1 MEEGFSNQIFMFLL
15 FNRHHRKQ
23 VVNLGQTFFAGT
35 LVLLRETHFYLY
47 LKPSIV
53 PRYDSNKLG
62 QTFFA
67 GTLVL
72 LRETHFYLYLK
83 PRPARIL
90 ELLDPSSRSGL
101 VRPLLS
107 NQSDGVSS
115 ESKDS
120 KQNYNNHRSDYT
132 LGSKN
137 SSL

>member
-47 LKPSIV
+47 LKP
-53 PRYDSNKLG
+53 
-62 QTFFA
+62 
-67 GTLVL
+67 
-72 LRETHFYLYLK
+72 
-83 PRPARIL
+83 RPARIL

-101 VRPLLS
+101 VRPLHS